1 MSDIDHVI
9 REALAQGWQH
19 DRTTRGHHQFYSPN
33 GRDIITHSGTPSDY
47 RAFNNFLSRMKR
59 AGFMAEN
66 GRVKYGAAKKE
77 ILAYLYRHEGQEV
90 AKDDLRVYLRSVLP
104 GISELTIHKNLRA
117 VETAEGVTNTPIGM
131 IYRKVVFTA
140 IPITVAQPS
149 PEPPKATLIT
159 TPTISRDT
167 DEQELDEALE
177 ALAKIER
184 IVRRHKEVAKYL
196 ARIAKEI
203 GS

>member
-1 MSDIDHVI
+1 MSDMDHVI

-33 GRDIITHSGTPSDY
+33 GRDIITHSGTPSDH
-47 RAFNNFLSRMKR
+47 RAFNNFLARMKR
-59 AGFMAEN
+59 AGYMVDSK
-66 GRVKYGAAKKE
+66 RIKYGAAKKE
-77 ILAYLYRHEGQEV
+77 ILAYLHRHEGQEV
-90 AKDDLRVYLRSVLP
+90 TKDDLKAYLRSVLP
-104 GISELTIHKNLRA
+104 GISEVTILKNLRV
-117 VETAEGVTNTPIGM
+117 VETTEGVTNTPIGM
-131 IYRKVVFTA
+131 IYRKIVFTA
-140 IPITVAQPS
+140 TPVTEKAPEAKPIA
-149 PEPPKATLIT
+149 

-184 IVRRHKEVAKYL
+184 IIRRHKEIARYL

-203 GS
+203 EP

>member
-1 MSDIDHVI
+1 MSDMDHVI

-33 GRDIITHSGTPSDY
+33 GRDIITHSGTPSDH
-47 RAFNNFLSRMKR
+47 RAFNNFLARMKR
-59 AGFMAEN
+59 AGYMVD
-66 GRVKYGAAKKE
+66 GKRIKYGAAKKE

-90 AKDDLRVYLRSVLP
+90 TKDDLKAYLRSVLP
-104 GISELTIHKNLRA
+104 GISEVTILKNLRV
-117 VETAEGVTNTPIGM
+117 VETTEGVTNTPIGM
-131 IYRKVVFTA
+131 IYRKIVFTA
-140 IPITVAQPS
+140 TPVTEKA
-149 PEPPKATLIT
+149 PEAKPIT

-184 IVRRHKEVAKYL
+184 IIRRHKEIARYL

-203 GS
+203 EP